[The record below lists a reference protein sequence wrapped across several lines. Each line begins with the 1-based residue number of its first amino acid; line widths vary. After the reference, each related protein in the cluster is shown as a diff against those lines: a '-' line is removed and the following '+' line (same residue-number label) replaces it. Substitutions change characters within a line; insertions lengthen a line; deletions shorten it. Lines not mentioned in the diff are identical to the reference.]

1 MMQCNT
7 SRNSAP
13 QTMDKASR
21 YWHLMRLYS
30 AGHSQAERLPHI
42 HNWLLRTYGALLSQA
57 EDGLPELQRALLQLW
72 WSEANQADQALLSL
86 RCFVSHHIRDA
97 CAHLARQFGEAYG
110 FTTADLLVKVLDD
123 DGGPL
128 PLRPPE
134 PIAETEPYRP
144 FTAKILDSYAPDL
157 VEGQPQNPST
167 TTAENTPK
175 KKKKKAA
182 LSTWCRRLTCNHPGL
197 NQLLISKG
205 LYRVS
210 DWAIL
215 NDTSPAQMQRIL
227 RTYHLCSEYEVT
239 TATTLLEQYH
249 AVYRLDRLNER
260 DKEGENEDKKEGENE
275 ISRRCQPPTSEQL
288 ARINPDVSTTALLA
302 QLSQLASQL
311 RQYRI
316 HIRGGTPM
324 VGPSEPID
332 WEQVPA
338 ANPAPDEQDEFLQ
351 GYRQVLETELE
362 NAINQAIR
370 TNVDRLRQKDP
381 MKAKAYIQGLH
392 LFHCQGMAMGKLA
405 TNLGLNS
412 QVQVNRLLEL
422 KRLRA
427 DVRHQL
433 IAQIYPQVRR
443 QALDYI
449 SADRLHAIDQTLEQL
464 LAEDVDQIIEA
475 AAAES
480 QSPKR
485 GLPKSLF
492 ACQLCDA
499 IDQFMSDSE

>member
-1 MMQCNT
+1 
-7 SRNSAP
+7 
-13 QTMDKASR
+13 MDKVSR

-42 HNWLLRTYGALLSQA
+42 HNWLLQTYGALLSQA
-57 EDGLPELQRALLQLW
+57 EDGLPELQKALLQLW
-72 WSEANQADQALLSL
+72 WSEANQADRALLSL

-123 DGGPL
+123 HGRPL
-128 PLRPPE
+128 PLRPSE
-134 PIAETEPYRP
+134 PLLPGDSSSASKPPYRP
-144 FTAKILDSYAPDL
+144 FTAKILDSYVPDL
-157 VEGQPQNPST
+157 VAEGQPKDPSD
-167 TTAENTPK
+167 TASENTLE

-182 LSTWCRRLTCNHPGL
+182 LSTWCSRLTCNHPGL

-227 RTYHLCSEYEVT
+227 RTYHLCSEYEVA
-239 TATTLLEQYH
+239 TATTLLEQYQ
-249 AVYRLDRLNER
+249 AVYRRDRLNER
-260 DKEGENEDKKEGENE
+260 EKEDKKEGENE
-275 ISRRCQPPTSEQL
+275 RSRRCQPPTPEQL
-288 ARINPDVSTTALLA
+288 AKINPKVSDEALLA

-316 HIRGGTPM
+316 HIRGGTPT

-338 ANPAPDEQDEFLQ
+338 ANPVPDEQDEFLQ
-351 GYRQVLETELE
+351 GYRQVLKTELK
-362 NAINQAIR
+362 NAIDQTIR
-370 TNVDRLRQKDP
+370 TNVDRLSQKDA

-392 LFHCQGMAMGKLA
+392 LFHCKGMAMGKLA
-405 TNLGLNS
+405 THLGLNS

-464 LAEDVDQIIEA
+464 LTEDVDQIIEA

-485 GLPKSLF
+485 GIPKSLF
-492 ACQLCDA
+492 ARQLCRT
-499 IDQFMSDSE
+499 IDQFMPDSE